1 MNKNDAKFAKPNKKI
16 VYFFSFLLHSIILY
30 VYTLLNI
37 NKSAIY
43 MIRYDEI
50 IMKGN
55 VVCNIRIHMCNH
67 MKPKNYSNTYVGT
80 YVYIDKYKAH
90 HL

>member
-1 MNKNDAKFAKPNKKI
+1 
-16 VYFFSFLLHSIILY
+16 
-30 VYTLLNI
+30 
-37 NKSAIY
+37 

-55 VVCNIRIHMCNH
+55 VVCNIRIHICNH